1 MSAKL
6 SIVAQA
12 TDVEL
17 SSKAN
22 AIGVAL
28 GKMQKALSE
37 ANLLKDTIN
46 KLIVELHTAKA
57 KVGIYRKDGTG
68 CALATAFVDGCVE
81 AGLSHSTAQKTYLP
95 TFKKAVESG
104 KPVNDWNGQRTKGKG
119 KAKGKGKSELSE
131 LLVKAFNHDE
141 GKSFEALC
149 QSVEKGFYTDA
160 TFKTIYA
167 GFVDYLQSEGYEIE

>member
-1 MSAKL
+1 MSKATINLSAIATAIGANLGALSKL
-6 SIVAQA
+6 EKQA
-12 TDVEL
+12 T
-17 SSKAN
+17 
-22 AIGVAL
+22 AL
-28 GKMQKALSE
+28 KE
-37 ANLLKDTIN
+37 TIN
-46 KLIVELHTAKA
+46 KGIVELHTAKA

-68 CALATAFVDGCVE
+68 CAIATAFVDGCVS
-81 AGLSHSTAQKTYLP
+81 AGLKASTAQNVYLP
-95 TFKKAVESG
+95 TFKKAVASG
-104 KPVNDWNGQRTKGKG
+104 EPVAVWNSKRPKADDNSTKGDS

-167 GFVDYLQSEGYEIE
+167 GFIDYLESEGYKISQ